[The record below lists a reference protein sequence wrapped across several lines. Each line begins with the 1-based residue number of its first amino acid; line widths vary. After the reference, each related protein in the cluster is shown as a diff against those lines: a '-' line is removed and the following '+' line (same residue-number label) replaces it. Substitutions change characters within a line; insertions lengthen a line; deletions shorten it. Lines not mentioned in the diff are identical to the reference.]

1 MPKIKNMDKKQFVN
15 KWGNRIELMPN
26 NLYLEV
32 KIEMEE
38 DLDTL
43 LRQNSAK
50 RASEISR
57 LKGEYL
63 GTLQGISAWNIPS
76 ELREKLM
83 VIIKKLESN
92 NI

>member
-1 MPKIKNMDKKQFVN
+1 MDKKQFID
-15 KWGNRIELMPN
+15 KWLIGYEDLGQK
-26 NLYLEV
+26 LEFSL
-32 KIEMEE
+32 EMDE

-50 RASEISR
+50 SQSEIAR

-63 GTLQGISAWNIPS
+63 GTLQGISAWNIPK

-83 VIIKKLESN
+83 GIIEKLEKE
-92 NI
+92 